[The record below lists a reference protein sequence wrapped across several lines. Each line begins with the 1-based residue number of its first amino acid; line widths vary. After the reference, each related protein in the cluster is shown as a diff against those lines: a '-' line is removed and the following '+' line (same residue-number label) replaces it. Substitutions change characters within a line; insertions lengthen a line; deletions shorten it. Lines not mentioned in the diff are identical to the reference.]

1 MAKSFDMLLFGDI
14 TSSTYDDNN
23 FKALT
28 RDIKLLTLLN
38 GKKFEINNQENQ
50 TLDFIINTKIFSL
63 SLSLQS

>member
-14 TSSTYDDNN
+14 SSSTYDDNN

-28 RDIKLLTLLN
+28 RDIKLLTLLS

-50 TLDFIINTKIFSL
+50 TLDFIVENNL
-63 SLSLQS
+63 SKYIITG